1 MAVVGGGRD
10 TGQERSMAMASLGQN
25 RVCGSILK
33 CSVLICVY
41 FYNFMLS
48 PLTTALVAEKLGGLG
63 EELWTWRVGE
73 LS

>member
-1 MAVVGGGRD
+1 MA
-10 TGQERSMAMASLGQN
+10 TLGHN

-41 FYNFMLS
+41 FYNFCV
-48 PLTTALVAEKLGGLG
+48 TTALVAEKLGGLG
-63 EELWTWRVGE
+63 EELWTWRVDE